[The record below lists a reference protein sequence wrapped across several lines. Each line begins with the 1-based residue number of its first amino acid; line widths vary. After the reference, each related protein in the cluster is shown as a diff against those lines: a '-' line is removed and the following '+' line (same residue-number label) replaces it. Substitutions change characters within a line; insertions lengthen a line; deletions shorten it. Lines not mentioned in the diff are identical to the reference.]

1 VIVMPAIGP
10 SVVAARRVIEEQFLE
25 LVLADEEL
33 LRAEFDAIIA
43 AAWSGPP
50 PSRPPRRIAGKPAST
65 GDRGPRIARTGRAG
79 PGRQPLTVA
88 ARQRAP
94 PTWQQKEP
102 RGRKAGDRPLM
113 IPRGGDRLVPPA
125 RSTPGV

>member
-1 VIVMPAIGP
+1 MSAICP
-10 SVVAARRVIEEQFLE
+10 SGVAATRGVEEQFLE

-50 PSRPPRRIAGKPAST
+50 PSPPPRRIAGEPAST
-65 GDRGPRIARTGRAG
+65 GDRGHRIARTGRAG

-94 PTWQQKEP
+94 PTWQQKEAQ
-102 RGRKAGDRPLM
+102 RQKGR
-113 IPRGGDRLVPPA
+113 
-125 RSTPGV
+125 